1 MSTPKVEPTKT
12 SMPSLA
18 SIKTFAVSNAWSII
32 TFIWLLILTIIVGV
46 YVNKLMLR
54 TRYSGSATGSATGST
69 ESSSSETSSTG
80 KPNDLTTS
88 AKVLMSFS
96 IILLVVMGVIA
107 LLFLKSPI
115 TVEERVYVL
124 MMVHGLLF
132 VSIVS
137 LSVNVLKKVNSVT
150 LTAS

>member
-1 MSTPKVEPTKT
+1 MSTPKVEPTK
-12 SMPSLA
+12 SIMPSLA
-18 SIKTFAVSNAWSII
+18 SVKTFAFTYAWSIF

-46 YVNKLMLR
+46 YLNQLIIK
-54 TRYSGSATGSATGST
+54 TSIYGSPTATVSSA
-69 ESSSSETSSTG
+69 SSSSQGSSSS
-80 KPNDLTTS
+80 KPNDLSVS

-96 IILLVVMGVIA
+96 IILLVIMGVIA

-115 TVEERVYVL
+115 TVEERGYVL
-124 MMVHGLLF
+124 IMVHGLLF

-137 LSVNVLKKVNSVT
+137 LSVNVLKKVNSVA

>member
-18 SIKTFAVSNAWSII
+18 SVKTFAVSNAWSIF

-46 YVNKLMLR
+46 YLNRHIIK
-54 TRYSGSATGSATGST
+54 TSIYGSPTSTVSAG
-69 ESSSSETSSTG
+69 SSSTQASSSG
-80 KPNDLTTS
+80 KPNDLSVS
-88 AKVLMSFS
+88 ATVLMSFS
-96 IILLVVMGVIA
+96 IILLVVMGIIA

-115 TVEERVYVL
+115 TVEERGYVL

-137 LSVNVLKKVNSVT
+137 LSVNVLKKVNSVA

>member
-1 MSTPKVEPTKT
+1 
-12 SMPSLA
+12 
-18 SIKTFAVSNAWSII
+18 
-32 TFIWLLILTIIVGV
+32 
-46 YVNKLMLR
+46 
-54 TRYSGSATGSATGST
+54 
-69 ESSSSETSSTG
+69 
-80 KPNDLTTS
+80 
-88 AKVLMSFS
+88 MSFS